1 MLILGETL
9 LMWGQG
15 VYEKHLYLPL
25 NFTVNLKLLYK
36 IKEGKKMIW
45 KSHRNSEPPQI
56 SGIRSALYLRA

>member
-25 NFTVNLKLLYK
+25 SFTVNLKLLYK
-36 IKEGKKMIW
+36 IVYLKRIKGDTEVYRIIERKKT
-45 KSHRNSEPPQI
+45 
-56 SGIRSALYLRA
+56 GLRL

>member
-1 MLILGETL
+1 LGGGQQAYGNTL
-9 LMWGQG
+9 DLLLG
-15 VYEKHLYLPL
+15 
-25 NFTVNLKLLYK
+25 FTVNLKLLYK

>member
-9 LMWGQG
+9 LIWGQL

-36 IKEGKKMIW
+36 IVYLK
-45 KSHRNSEPPQI
+45 
-56 SGIRSALYLRA
+56 RSKGDTEVYRIIERTKIGMRL